1 MSEAIPGLIITATF
15 LLLSS
20 LTFLFL
26 TEMWSD
32 QSRLI
37 QASIAQQVEHTN
49 TSIAIQSD
57 NLGMDLGCNTLTA
70 PVDNTGQTSVARFSE
85 MDLLADYTDTSS
97 AKVVNH
103 LEYTTDWTLGS
114 LNPDTRDPNQWNP
127 VETATFK
134 VPISPLIQFDSSGT
148 LVVVTPGGVIDSSY
162 FSCPTTH
169 YFHSETSSIN
179 SVDYYQLKAAS
190 PDGTAGT
197 LSVSIASEQV
207 ARLRPSPNDGKF
219 VIPLTDT
226 DQIRASTWDV
236 TYRLRRDKAD
246 FGFVWFENAR
256 DISLSTMD
264 SWQDIDL
271 TAHVPVGATGAVVE
285 VVNTGLDWTQGGV
298 LRGKEDS
305 RDYMSNPHYGPVQVG
320 AENHRWQMVKIDS
333 NRLIQGY
340 ITSPAIDFKLIGY
353 TIGTDPSFF
362 PSPADVTIGT
372 TGSWAAVDLSSQVDS
387 DADGAILFLT
397 GDAKRYG
404 IREVGSSYSTT
415 SLTTPVK
422 GNTMYLVGLDGNKEF
437 ETYLEGAT
445 NIYLVGQTKGS
456 VVYYTNDLVA
466 TDPVTGVWASLDADT
481 FGVDTTANGLL
492 LHAEVANES
501 DIGFRHADSTDNW
514 NKKLPA
520 GSHVQAAVGINS
532 SNLWDEYMEDL
543 GTDISIAGYTRL
555 VRLDVH
561 ADLDLLIRQADGTV
575 RATLYTDSADTG
587 NIISTEWQTYT
598 ATLPFS
604 AYTTVD
610 NTDYLEIDF
619 FIESTLNDSQES
631 VSVEFRIDDPGLD
644 QADQM
649 AVLP

>member
-1 MSEAIPGLIITATF
+1 MSEAIPGVIVTAIF

-26 TEMWSD
+26 TEVWSEH
-32 QSRLI
+32 SRLI
-37 QASIAQQVEHTN
+37 QANTAQHVENTN

-57 NLGMDLGCNTLTA
+57 NLGMDLGCNTITA
-70 PVDNTGQTSVARFSE
+70 PVDNAGQTSIASFSE
-85 MDLLADYTDTSS
+85 MDLLADYTGTSS
-97 AKVVNH
+97 EKVVNH
-103 LEYTTDWTLGS
+103 LEYTTDWTLAS
-114 LNPDTRDPNQWNP
+114 LDPDTRNPNQWNP
-127 VETATFK
+127 EETATFK
-134 VPISPLIQFDSSGT
+134 IPLTPLIQFDSSGT
-148 LVVVTPGGVIDSSY
+148 LVVVTPGGLIDSSY
-162 FSCPTTH
+162 FSCPTAH

-179 SVDYYQLKAAS
+179 SVDYYQLKAAT
-190 PDGTAGT
+190 PDGTAAT
-197 LSVSIASEQV
+197 LSASIASEQV
-207 ARLRPSPNDGKF
+207 DRLRPSPNDGKF

-246 FGFVWFENAR
+246 FGFVWFQNAQ
-256 DISLSTMD
+256 DISLSIAD
-264 SWQDIDL
+264 SWEDIDL
-271 TAHVPVGATGAVVE
+271 SGVVPSGATGAVVE

-305 RDYMSNPHYGPVQVG
+305 RDYMSNPYYGAVEVG

-340 ITSPAIDFKLIGY
+340 TTSPIIDFKLIGY
-353 TIGTDPSFF
+353 TIGADPSYFS
-362 PSPADVTIGT
+362 SPADVTVGT

-387 DADGAILFLT
+387 DADGAILLLT

-404 IREVGSSYSTT
+404 IRELGSSYSTT
-415 SLTTPVK
+415 SLKTPVK
-422 GNTMYLVGLDGNKEF
+422 GNTMYLVGLDADRQF
-437 ETYLEGAT
+437 ETWLEGAT
-445 NIYLVGQTKGS
+445 NIYLVAQTKGS
-456 VVYYTNDLVA
+456 VVYYTDDLTA
-466 TDPVTGVWASLDADT
+466 TDPVTGVWTSLDADT
-481 FGVDTTANGLL
+481 FGVDITANGLL
-492 LHAEVANES
+492 LHAEVTNEA
-501 DIGFRHADSTDNW
+501 DIGFRHGDSTDNW

-520 GSHVQAAVGINS
+520 SSHVQAMVGINS

-561 ADLDLLIRQADGTV
+561 ADLDLLIRQANGTV
-575 RATLYTDSADTG
+575 RATLYTDSA
-587 NIISTEWQTYT
+587 NSSIINSTDWQSYT

-610 NTDYLEIDF
+610 NTDYLEIDLF
-619 FIESTLNDSQES
+619 VESTLNDSQEA
-631 VSVEFRIDDPGLD
+631 VSVELRIDDPNLTK
-644 QADQM
+644 ADQM